1 MRGSP
6 RSEKFHFAR
15 DIGAVDVA
23 VDVDVALDVAFAVAE
38 SDLLV
43 MD

>member
-1 MRGSP
+1 MIMRGSP

-23 VDVDVALDVAFAVAE
+23 LAVAVAVAE
-38 SDLLV
+38 SDLFV